1 MKKIIQ
7 KWLGVDTLTLMDT
20 FIPTKAFDFIIKDTK
35 DDIKK
40 LRDSMMLKK
49 EFDRLKILESIKELE
64 DKIKEL

>member
-1 MKKIIQ
+1 MNKTNFLNKTGVIIMKKIIQ

-40 LRDSMMLKK
+40 LRDRIDK
-49 EFDRLKILESIKELE
+49 LE
-64 DKIKEL
+64 DKIKELQ